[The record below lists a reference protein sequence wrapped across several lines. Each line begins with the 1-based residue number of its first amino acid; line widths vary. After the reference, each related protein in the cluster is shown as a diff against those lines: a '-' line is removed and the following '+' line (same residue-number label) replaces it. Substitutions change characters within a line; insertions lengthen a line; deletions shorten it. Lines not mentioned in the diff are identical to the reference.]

1 MTKFT
6 RRLTRI
12 ALRVLVIVLT
22 VIATIWVLRGMAARN
37 KPELEVWH
45 TYEAEHAFRARD
57 YPDGISLGEYRE
69 LEDRLFAEIDEHVY
83 ATVRADSLDTFNRY
97 NKQGLAYAGDEGQ
110 VWNRSFS
117 IDTANPTGGIL
128 LLHGASDS
136 PYSVRA
142 LAQVFADHGLYVAAF
157 RLPGHGTIPAG
168 LKNAEIKDWIALA
181 RSGVKHVADKIGP
194 DLPLYMGGYST
205 GAALSLD
212 YALDAVLDDS
222 MRAPDRLFLYS
233 PAVAVTP
240 LARLTRW
247 DLAVAA
253 IPYFEKM
260 AWLSIGLE
268 YDPYKYNSFPTK
280 AGYLAYTLSVR
291 IAKKLARARKRD
303 GGVQMPPIIA
313 FQSLIDSTVRTDS
326 LVRNLYGRL
335 PANGH
340 ELVLFDVNRRET
352 IQHFMVDSER
362 DLLNEL
368 EASAPAKY
376 SYTLVTNKSGQTAQI
391 QARTR
396 PEGATNTVDVD
407 LPHEWPRGVYSL
419 SHVAIPFDITDQW
432 YGAIDENGEP
442 RTDSFN
448 AFAPRGEQ
456 AVLAVPLGRLMRLR
470 HNPFFT
476 YVEQR
481 TLEFCEACLPANDS
495 P

>member
-1 MTKFT
+1 
-6 RRLTRI
+6 
-12 ALRVLVIVLT
+12 VLVLGLT
-22 VIATIWVLRGMAARN
+22 VIATVWIARGLAARN
-37 KPELEVWH
+37 KPDLEVWH

-69 LEDRLFAEIDEHVY
+69 LEDRLFTEIDEQVY
-83 ATVRADSLDTFNRY
+83 ATVGSDSLDTFNRY
-97 NKQGLAYAGDEGQ
+97 NKKGLAYAGEEGQ
-110 VWNRSFS
+110 AWNRSFS
-117 IDTANPTGGIL
+117 FDTDNPTGGIL

-142 LAQVFADHGLYVAAF
+142 LAQLFADHGLYVAVF

-168 LKNAEIKDWIALA
+168 LKNAEIEDWIAIT
-181 RSGVKHVADKIGP
+181 RSGAKHVAERIGP

-212 YALDAVLDDS
+212 YALDAVFDDALP
-222 MRAPDRLFLYS
+222 APDRLFLYS
-233 PAVAVTP
+233 PSIAVSP

-247 DLAVAA
+247 DLALAT

-280 AGYLAYTLSVR
+280 GGYLAFALSGKV
-291 IAKKLARARKRD
+291 AKKLARVKKNEGAVRL
-303 GGVQMPPIIA
+303 PPIIA
-313 FQSLIDSTVRTDS
+313 FQSLVDSTVRTDS
-326 LVRNLYGRL
+326 LVRDLYEQL

-340 ELVLFDVNRRET
+340 ELVLFDVNRNEA

-368 EASAPAKY
+368 ESNAPAEY
-376 SYTLVTNKSGQTAQI
+376 SYTLVTNKNGQTTQI

-396 PEGATNTVDVD
+396 PEGATNTVAVD
-407 LPHEWPRGVYSL
+407 LPLAWPRGVYSL
-419 SHVAIPFDITDQW
+419 SHVAIPFAITDQR
-432 YGAIDENGEP
+432 YGAVDENGEP
-442 RTDSFN
+442 RMDSFN

-456 AVLAVPLGRLMRLR
+456 AILAVPLGRLMRLR
-470 HNPFFT
+470 YNPFFP
-476 YVEQR
+476 YLEER
-481 TLEFCEACLPANDS
+481 TLAFCEACL
-495 P
+495 

>member
-1 MTKFT
+1 MKTIA
-6 RRLTRI
+6 RRLTRLTLRI
-12 ALRVLVIVLT
+12 LALGVT
-22 VIATIWVLRGMAARN
+22 VVVTIWLIRGFEARN
-37 KPELEVWH
+37 KPDLEVWH

-83 ATVRADSLDTFNRY
+83 ATVPADSLDTFNRY
-97 NKQGLAYAGDEGQ
+97 NKKGLAYAGDDGQ
-110 VWNRSFS
+110 AWNRSFS
-117 IDTANPTGGIL
+117 IDTETPAGGIL

-168 LKNAEIKDWIALA
+168 LKNVEMEDWLAIA
-181 RSGVKHVADKIGP
+181 RSGARHVAERVGP

-212 YALDAVLDDS
+212 YTLDALFDDS
-222 MRAPDRLFLYS
+222 MRVPDRLFLYS
-233 PAVAVTP
+233 PSVAVTP

-247 DLAVAA
+247 DLALAI

-280 AGYLAYTLSVR
+280 GGYLAFALSVK
-291 IAKKLARARKRD
+291 IAKKLARVRKSE
-303 GGVQMPPIIA
+303 GITQLPPIIA

-326 LVRNLYGRL
+326 LVRDLYGQL

-340 ELVLFDVNRRET
+340 ELVLFDVNRREK

-368 EASAPAKY
+368 EANAPAKY

-396 PEGATNTVDVD
+396 PAGETDTINTD
-407 LPHEWPRGVYSL
+407 LPYSWPRGVYSL
-419 SHVAIPFDITDQW
+419 SHVAIPFAITDRW
-432 YGAIDENGEP
+432 YGAIDENGEL

-448 AFAPRGEQ
+448 NFAPRGEQ
-456 AVLAVPLGRLMRLR
+456 AVLAVPIGRLMRLR
-470 HNPFFT
+470 HNPFFA
-476 YVEQR
+476 YVGQR
-481 TLEFCEACLPANDS
+481 TVEFCKVCN
-495 P
+495 

>member
-1 MTKFT
+1 MTRFV
-6 RRLTRI
+6 RCLARI
-12 ALRVLVIVLT
+12 ARRVLLIALT
-22 VIATIWVLRGMAARN
+22 VIATIWIVRGMAARN
-37 KPELEVWH
+37 KPDLEIWH
-45 TYEAEHAFRARD
+45 TYEAEHAFQARD

-83 ATVRADSLDTFNRY
+83 TTVRADSLDTFNRY
-97 NKQGLAYAGDEGQ
+97 NKQGLAYAGEEGQ
-110 VWNRSFS
+110 AWNRSFS
-117 IDTANPTGGIL
+117 IDTDNPTGGIL

-168 LKNAEIKDWIALA
+168 LKNAEIKDWIAIA
-181 RSGVKHVADKIGP
+181 RSGAKHVADKIGP
-194 DLPLYMGGYST
+194 ELPLYMGGYST

-212 YALDAVLDDS
+212 YTLDAVLDDS

-233 PAVAVTP
+233 PSIAVTP

-247 DLAVAA
+247 DLALAT

-280 AGYLAYTLSVR
+280 GGYLAFTLAAK
-291 IAKKLARARKRD
+291 IAKKLERARKSD
-303 GGVQMPPIIA
+303 GGVRLPPIIA

-326 LVRNLYGRL
+326 LVRSLYGRL

-340 ELVLFDVNRRET
+340 ELVLFDVNRREN

-368 EASAPAKY
+368 EANAPAKY

-396 PEGATNTVDVD
+396 PEGATDTVDVD
-407 LPHEWPRGVYSL
+407 LPLTWPRGVYSL

-442 RTDSFN
+442 LTQSFN

-470 HNPFFT
+470 HNPFFA
-476 YVEQR
+476 YLEQR
-481 TLEFCEACLPANDS
+481 TLEFCEVCR
-495 P
+495 

>member
-1 MTKFT
+1 MKKIA

-12 ALRVLVIVLT
+12 ALRVLVLGLT
-22 VIATIWVLRGMAARN
+22 VIATIWIARGLAARN
-37 KPELEVWH
+37 KPDLEVWH

-83 ATVRADSLDTFNRY
+83 ATVPADSLDTFNRY
-97 NKQGLAYAGDEGQ
+97 NKKGLAYAGDDGQ
-110 VWNRSFS
+110 AWNRSFS
-117 IDTANPTGGIL
+117 IDTETPAGGIL

-142 LAQVFADHGLYVAAF
+142 LAQVFSDHGLYVAAF

-168 LKNAEIKDWIALA
+168 LKNVEMEDWLAIA
-181 RSGVKHVADKIGP
+181 RSGVRHVADRVGP

-212 YALDAVLDDS
+212 YTLDALFDDS
-222 MRAPDRLFLYS
+222 MRVPDRLFLYS
-233 PAVAVTP
+233 PSVAVTP

-247 DLAVAA
+247 DLALAI

-280 AGYLAYTLSVR
+280 GGYLAFTLSVK
-291 IAKKLARARKRD
+291 IAKKLARVSKSE
-303 GGVQMPPIIA
+303 GTTQLPPIIA

-326 LVRNLYGRL
+326 LVRDLYGQL

-340 ELVLFDVNRRET
+340 ELVLFDVNRREK

-368 EASAPAKY
+368 EANAPAKY

-396 PEGATNTVDVD
+396 PAGETDTINTD
-407 LPHEWPRGVYSL
+407 LPYSWPRGVYSL
-419 SHVAIPFDITDQW
+419 SHVAIPFAITDRW
-432 YGAIDENGEP
+432 YGAIDENGEL

-448 AFAPRGEQ
+448 NFAPRGEQ
-456 AVLAVPLGRLMRLR
+456 AVLAVPIGRLMRLR
-470 HNPFFT
+470 HNPFFA
-476 YVEQR
+476 YVGQR
-481 TLEFCEACLPANDS
+481 TVEFCKVCN
-495 P
+495 

>member
-1 MTKFT
+1 MNKFA

-12 ALRVLVIVLT
+12 ALRVLVLGLT
-22 VIATIWVLRGMAARN
+22 VIATIWIVRGLAARN
-37 KPELEVWH
+37 KPDLEVWH

-83 ATVRADSLDTFNRY
+83 ATVPAGSLDTFNRY
-97 NKQGLAYAGDEGQ
+97 NKKGLAYAGDDGQ
-110 VWNRSFS
+110 AWNRSFS
-117 IDTANPTGGIL
+117 IDTETPAGGIL

-168 LKNAEIKDWIALA
+168 LKNVEMEDWLAIA
-181 RSGVKHVADKIGP
+181 RSGARHVADRVGP

-212 YALDAVLDDS
+212 YTLDALFDDS
-222 MRAPDRLFLYS
+222 MRVPDRLFLYS
-233 PAVAVTP
+233 PSVAVTP

-247 DLAVAA
+247 DLALAI

-260 AWLSIGLE
+260 AWLSIGTE

-280 AGYLAYTLSVR
+280 GGYLAYALSVK
-291 IAKKLARARKRD
+291 IAKKLARVRKSA
-303 GGVQMPPIIA
+303 GAVQLPPMIA

-326 LVRNLYGRL
+326 LVRTLYEQL

-340 ELVLFDVNRRET
+340 EIVIFDVNRSES
-352 IQHFMVDSER
+352 IQYFLVDRER

-368 EASAPAKY
+368 ESNAPADY
-376 SYTLVTNKSGQTAQI
+376 SYTLVTNRNAQTTQI

-396 PEGATNTVDVD
+396 PAGETGTINTD
-407 LPHEWPRGVYSL
+407 LPYSWPRGVYSL
-419 SHVAIPFDITDQW
+419 SHVAIPFAITDRW

-448 AFAPRGEQ
+448 NFAPRGEQ
-456 AVLAVPLGRLMRLR
+456 AVLAVPIGRLMRLR
-470 HNPFFT
+470 HNPFFA

-481 TLEFCEACLPANDS
+481 TVEFCEVCR
-495 P
+495 